1 MSEVENPQT
10 GPVAECMMCH
20 CGSNDRPLIPL
31 VHHGQEQ
38 WVCVGCLPML
48 IHGAH

>member
-1 MSEVENPQT
+1 MPIEDQGKAP
-10 GPVAECMMCH
+10 ECMVCH
-20 CGSNDRPLIPL
+20 SDSQVRPLIPL
-31 VHHGQEQ
+31 VNKGEQE

>member
-1 MSEVENPQT
+1 MS
-10 GPVAECMMCH
+10 AEKETHKCLSCQATSDKTVLLA
-20 CGSNDRPLIPL
+20 CEQN
-31 VHHGQEQ
+31 GQDK